1 LNFFAKNLEFENKKV
16 DAIKK
21 FNVFKEIEKK
31 NNKKKS
37 KNMNLLPIDSDVV
50 TSQYFYNQYLCSILA
65 NNDITRID
73 DFYTNYKKSVLYEK
87 LAIYF
92 ASNFID

>member
-1 LNFFAKNLEFENKKV
+1 LNFFARNLEFENKKI

-21 FNVFKEIEKK
+21 FNIFKEIEKK
-31 NNKKKS
+31 NSKKKR
-37 KNMNLLPIDSDVV
+37 KDVNLLPLDSDVV

-65 NNDITRID
+65 NNDVARID
-73 DFYTNYKKSVLYEK
+73 DFYTNYKKSILYEK

-92 ASNFID
+92 TNNFIE